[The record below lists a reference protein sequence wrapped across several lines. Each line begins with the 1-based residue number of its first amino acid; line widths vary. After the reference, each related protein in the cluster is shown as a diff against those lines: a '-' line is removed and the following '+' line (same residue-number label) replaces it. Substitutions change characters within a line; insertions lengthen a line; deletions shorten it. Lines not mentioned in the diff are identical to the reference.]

1 MEKPHSGRHPS
12 SVAAREKFMK
22 WLLAVLALI
31 YVLVPWDVLPDFLA
45 GLGWL
50 DDLFLVG
57 LVWYFFFRKGQG
69 PTGQTRP
76 GADGGSERMHQQS
89 QQKTANDPGDA
100 EAEKDPYRILKLQ
113 PGADQAEI
121 RAAYRRLAARY
132 HPDKV
137 AHLGEDFQV
146 LAEKK
151 FKAIQAA
158 YDMLRQHR

>member
-1 MEKPHSGRHPS
+1 
-12 SVAAREKFMK
+12 MK
-22 WLLAVLALI
+22 WLLAILALV

-50 DDLFLVG
+50 DDLLLAG
-57 LVWYFFFRKGQG
+57 LVWYFFFRRSVGS
-69 PTGQTRP
+69 TGQNDP
-76 GADGGSERMHQQS
+76 GANSGSARRHQQS
-89 QQKTANDPGDA
+89 QQKTANEPGDT
-100 EAEKDPYRILKLQ
+100 EAARDPYRILELQ
-113 PGADQAEI
+113 PGAGQAEI

>member
-1 MEKPHSGRHPS
+1 
-12 SVAAREKFMK
+12 MK
-22 WLLAVLALI
+22 WLLAILALA

-50 DDLFLVG
+50 DDLLLAG
-57 LVWYFFFRKGQG
+57 LVWYFFFRRSKEPAGQNDS
-69 PTGQTRP
+69 
-76 GADGGSERMHQQS
+76 GAASGSGSTHQHYH
-89 QQKTANDPGDA
+89 QKTANGTGDA
-100 EAEKDPYRILKLQ
+100 EAERDPYRILELQ
-113 PGADQAEI
+113 PGAGQAEI

>member
-1 MEKPHSGRHPS
+1 
-12 SVAAREKFMK
+12 MK
-22 WLLAVLALI
+22 WLLAVLALV
-31 YVLVPWDVLPDFLA
+31 YVLVPWDLLPDFLA

-50 DDLFLVG
+50 DDLLLAG
-57 LVWYFFFRKGQG
+57 LVWYFFFRSNEG
-69 PTGQTRP
+69 PTGRTGP
-76 GADGGSERMHQQS
+76 GSNSGSARTNQQS

-100 EAEKDPYRILKLQ
+100 QTARDPYRILELQ
-113 PGADQAEI
+113 PGAGQAEI

-137 AHLGEDFQV
+137 AHLGEDFQA

-158 YDMLRQHR
+158 YDILRQNR